1 MGLNDGNVFLS
12 VIDDC
17 VVGATS
23 DIDEAAP
30 FFISQPEESEGQV
43 LISYYKKTVIDE
55 HSAKL
60 KVHKIAR
67 YLQVATNGPNSG
79 SLEVQY
85 NVRKESYC
93 RFVFHDRFRKKP
105 VTGDME
111 EIIADNNEGYYIKC
125 CGVSQGDS
133 FLAVIKQP
141 AGIDPPYKTT
151 CRTYQNSFDNENVFM
166 LFQIIC
172 PAQAKYTETNSDQVK
187 GIISQLKRYEVPH
200 LAE

>member
-1 MGLNDGNVFLS
+1 MGLNDGNIFLS

-30 FFISQPEESEGQV
+30 FYISQPEDSEEPV
-43 LISYYKKTVIDE
+43 LISYYKKTAIDE

-67 YLQVATNGPNSG
+67 YLQVVSNSG

-85 NVRKESYC
+85 NVKKESHC
-93 RFVFHDRFRKKP
+93 RFVFHDRFKKKP

-111 EIIADNNEGYYIKC
+111 EVIADNNEGYYIKC
-125 CGVSQGDS
+125 CGGDG

-141 AGIDPPYKTT
+141 GNDPLYKTV
-151 CRTYQNSFDNENVFM
+151 CRPYQTSFDNENVFM

-187 GIISQLKRYEVPH
+187 GIISQLKRYEVAH
-200 LAE
+200 LE

>member
-17 VVGATS
+17 LVGATS

-30 FFISQPEESEGQV
+30 FFISQPDESEKPV

-60 KVHKIAR
+60 KVHKLAR

-93 RFVFHDRFRKKP
+93 RFVFHDRFSKQP

-111 EIIADNNEGYYIKC
+111 EIIADNNDGYYIKC
-125 CGVSQGDS
+125 LGGSNNDS

-141 AGIDPPYKTT
+141 GNDPPYKTT
-151 CRTYQNSFDNENVFM
+151 CQTYKDSFDNENVFM

-172 PAQAKYTETNSDQVK
+172 PAQTKYTETNSDQVK
-187 GIISQLKRYEVPH
+187 GIISQLKRYEVPR
-200 LAE
+200 LE